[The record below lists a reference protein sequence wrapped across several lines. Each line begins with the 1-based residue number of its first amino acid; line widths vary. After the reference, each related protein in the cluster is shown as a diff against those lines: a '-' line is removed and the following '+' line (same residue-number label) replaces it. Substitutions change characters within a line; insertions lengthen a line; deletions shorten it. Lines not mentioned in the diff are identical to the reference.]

1 MKKDPSFD
9 EYKKILNNEVPPLPE
24 KLSESSIVQMLED
37 AKPQQEKKKIKLF
50 PRIVAAAAAAAI
62 AITAVQM
69 IPWQKKVHTS
79 AVKPEIT
86 QSETPEPLS
95 ISKAAAPLS
104 QFDSRSDLDAYF
116 KNIAARN
123 EADDRIDGV
132 FGVLRKK
139 SAEGWVAD
147 YAEAE
152 SIASSAINGSALT
165 ASSTVKDAAAATG
178 NYGKT
183 NTRSADV
190 DEGDVIKNDGRY
202 LYTASGGKFSII
214 DTQTMQCVY
223 QGEPKPEKKDQM
235 YAFSSLYVQ
244 GDRLVVSGTLY
255 DGREPIDDVY
265 FGVRDYAFP
274 YYDVMASATVTLV
287 YDIAD
292 RSRPALL
299 RAAIQDGGMESSRMV
314 GDVLYTVTTYYAN
327 ENKKST
333 YVPSVNGKEIPCDRI
348 YVEDPKGDATGYI
361 VLTALDTAQ
370 PKKEIETLSLLGSSD
385 CIYCTTDTL
394 YVLRHQYWEDDD
406 QVRAT
411 EIYAFSLQGTDL
423 ALQSSGTVP
432 GIVEDQYAIDRS
444 GDFLRVTSTDYDYK
458 KDVDVSSLYVL
469 NKNLEIVGALK
480 DFAPDEQV
488 KSTRFL
494 GNTAYVVTFRN
505 TDPLFAI
512 DLSDP
517 AKPAILGEVKLPGF
531 SEYLHPISDT
541 LLLGVGYAGD
551 EQNANYDCVK
561 LSLFDISDPKAP
573 KETDS
578 HIIKQAQSDVN
589 FDPRAFVFDSERS
602 VFGMPVSYSIF
613 DSNRNWRG
621 TNYVYKTFA
630 VKNGKFTGE
639 KAYLRGSVDGYHYD
653 TFFRGTYIENKVYTL
668 TESTV
673 KEFDMESCKKLRTL
687 VYDARAE
694 EESETALKDD
704 WIAEEELDDETLT
717 SQTAE
722 TIPFDPAQSAS
733 PVLIDE
739 TTTALPTTQAP

>member
-1 MKKDPSFD
+1 MKKDPAFD
-9 EYKKILNNEVPPLPE
+9 EYKKLLEQEAFPLPE
-24 KLSESSIVQMLED
+24 KLTESCVVEMLEN

-69 IPWQKKVHTS
+69 IPWQKTIHTTTVEPTTS
-79 AVKPEIT
+79 
-86 QSETPEPLS
+86 QSETPKPLKL
-95 ISKAAAPLS
+95 SKAAAPLS
-104 QFDSRSDLDAYF
+104 QFDSRDDLDTYF
-116 KNIAARN
+116 KNIAARR
-123 EADDRIDGV
+123 EADSRIDGM
-132 FGVLRKK
+132 FGALRKK
-139 SAEGWVAD
+139 SADGFAAESVAD
-147 YAEAE
+147 
-152 SIASSAINGSALT
+152 SAAVTNGALT
-165 ASSTVKDAAAATG
+165 AYATEKDFFAANG

-214 DTQTMQCVY
+214 DTQTMQCVF
-223 QGEPKPEKKDQM
+223 QGEPEPEKENQM

-255 DGREPIDDVY
+255 DGQNPIDDVY
-265 FGVRDYAFP
+265 YGVRDYAFP

-299 RAAIQDGGMESSRMV
+299 RAAVQDGGMESSRMV

-333 YVPSVNGKEIPCDRI
+333 YVPSVNGKEIPCDCI
-348 YVEDPKGDATGYI
+348 YVKDPKGDATGYI

-370 PKKEIETLSLLGSSD
+370 PKKEIETLSLLGGSD
-385 CIYCTTDTL
+385 CIYCTADTL
-394 YVLRHQYWEDDD
+394 YVLRHQCLEEDALAY
-406 QVRAT
+406 AT

-432 GIVEDQYAIDRS
+432 GIVEDQYAIDRF
-444 GDFLRVTSTDYDYK
+444 GDYLRVTSTDYDYQT
-458 KDVDVSSLYVL
+458 DVDISSLYVL
-469 NKNLEIVGALK
+469 NKKLEIVGALK

-494 GNTAYVVTFRN
+494 GKTAYVVTFRN

-517 AKPAILGEVKLPGF
+517 AKPSILGKVKLPGF

-541 LLLGVGYAGD
+541 LLLGVGYDGD
-551 EQNANYDCVK
+551 EQNANYDCIK
-561 LSLFDISDPKAP
+561 LSLFDISDPKNP
-573 KETDS
+573 KETDT
-578 HIIKQAQSDVN
+578 HIIKQAQSDVH
-589 FDPRAFVFDSERS
+589 FDPRAFVFDSVRS
-602 VFGMPVSYSIF
+602 VFGLPVSYSIL

-630 VKNGKFTGE
+630 VKNGAFADE

-653 TFFRGTYIENKVYTL
+653 TFFRGTYIGERVYTL
-668 TESTV
+668 TESAV
-673 KEFDMESCKKLRTL
+673 QEFDMESCKKIRTL
-687 VYDARAE
+687 IYDEDSA
-694 EESETALKDD
+694 EESEAALADD
-704 WIAEEELDDETLT
+704 LSEDQVLEKAKKPPV
-717 SQTAE
+717 
-722 TIPFDPAQSAS
+722 TIPYNAESKVA
-733 PVLIDE
+733 PVLIDD
-739 TTTALPTTQAP
+739 TTTTQPTTQAP